1 MDVPPFFLFKF
12 VANNKPYFSSLF
24 LFQKFTKFK
33 IDNFLSN
40 MKIEEFQKKFGIIGK
55 SKEIKDLADIIM
67 QVAPSDISIL
77 IYGESG
83 VGKEV
88 FARAIHGYSNRSDKQ
103 LVSVNCGAIPEGI
116 LESELFGHKKGSFTG
131 ATDTRKGYFEI
142 ADGGTL
148 FLDEIAE
155 MPLTTQVKLLRV
167 LETKEFMKVG
177 AETVT
182 QVDARIIAATNKNLQ
197 TEVDSKHFREDL
209 YFRLKAV
216 TLNIPPLRRRK
227 EDIIILVDHF
237 ASLYCEKNNAKV
249 PKFTSGAYDLLQEY
263 SWPGNIRELKNSVET
278 AIALN
283 RGELISEEAFMFLLN
298 ESNIS
303 APVRNLPVYVK
314 KTPEEV
320 DREMIL
326 RALIEIKK
334 DLIELKDLVYNNNSG
349 EIKKYNVTED
359 EIIPLEELEKE
370 AIIKALRFT
379 KDNKK
384 QAARLLKMNER
395 TLYRKI
401 KEYDIR

>member
-1 MDVPPFFLFKF
+1 MTV
-12 VANNKPYFSSLF
+12 
-24 LFQKFTKFK
+24 
-33 IDNFLSN
+33 
-40 MKIEEFQKKFGIIGK
+40 EEFQHKFGIIGK

-88 FARAIHGYSNRSDKQ
+88 FARAIHGYSRRSDKQ

-197 TEVDSKHFREDL
+197 SEVDSRHFREDL

-216 TLNIPPLRRRK
+216 MLNIPPLRKRR
-227 EDIIILVDHF
+227 EDIIPLIDHF
-237 ASLYCEKNNAKV
+237 TSLYCSKNETAV
-249 PKFTSGAYDLLQEY
+249 PSYTQKAYELLEEY
-263 SWPGNIRELKNSVET
+263 PWPGNIRELKNSVET
-278 AIALN
+278 ALALN
-283 RGELISEEAFMFLLN
+283 RGNIITEESFLFLIKDELL
-298 ESNIS
+298 S
-303 APVRNLPVYVK
+303 APPRNLPVYVK

-334 DLIELKDLVYNNNSG
+334 DLIELKEIVYNNGSND
-349 EIKKYNVTED
+349 IKKYNVTAD

-370 AIIKALRFT
+370 AIIKALNYT